1 MSRDATKL
9 EYELRWRSRCVELR
23 GKKDAWELLA
33 PLVRR
38 SCVVAVLVPRPAAT
52 RSSLDYRS
60 ATGDFDRR
68 CIQAQLDYV
77 HVCYRVTTRKERDGQ
92 ARSAS
97 AQTTPDGQARK
108 L

>member
-52 RSSLDYRS
+52 RSLL
-60 ATGDFDRR
+60 G
-68 CIQAQLDYV
+68 
-77 HVCYRVTTRKERDGQ
+77 
-92 ARSAS
+92 
-97 AQTTPDGQARK
+97 
-108 L
+108 